1 MNCYHPI
8 SRLLKSLSLFMA
20 LTFIAVNSQAQNPFN
35 LDTLQAGQLMLNLT
49 TNETTT
55 VEQDT
60 LNVSMHFSAQGR
72 DSTDLQAE
80 VNRVIREA
88 RDILKDTDNID
99 YVIQQYNVYI
109 IQDGRPNRN
118 DPTWRAQQGIRMSS
132 LNSEA
137 LLVMTARLQ
146 KAGLVASNMNFS
158 LSSAKLEEVTRELM
172 DTALRQLQ
180 SRADSAAATLG
191 KSRADL
197 VEVIL
202 NEGQN
207 FFGGRPMM
215 AMEMR
220 AMDAAMPVPVAEPGE
235 SQVSVSINAR
245 ALLSP

>member
-55 VEQDT
+55 VELDT

-132 LNSEA
+132 INSEA

-146 KAGLVASNMNFS
+146 KAGLVVSNMNFS

-197 VEVIL
+197 VEVTL

>member
-146 KAGLVASNMNFS
+146 KAGLVVSNMNFS